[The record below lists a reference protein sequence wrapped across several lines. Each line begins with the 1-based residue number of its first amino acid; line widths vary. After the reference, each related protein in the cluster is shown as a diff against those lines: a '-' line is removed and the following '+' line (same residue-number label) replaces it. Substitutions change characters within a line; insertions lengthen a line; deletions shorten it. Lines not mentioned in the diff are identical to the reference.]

1 MVPPILTEEQLAA
14 VTWGTGPLMVLA
26 GAGTGKTTVIVERV
40 RHLLELGAGDEGP
53 LEPENVLVLTYNVRA
68 AGELVERLERHLGS
82 QVASRLTVANFHSF
96 GHRVLHDHRA
106 EAGLAD
112 RIEVLDSVGQRL
124 LLLELRPGLDLLYYG
139 AGDVAGTLNHL
150 ADLIARARD
159 ELVSPAEYR
168 AFAEERRLGFE
179 FEFGTGAYEAALV
192 SLRSRGDLRAV
203 REVRSRYLNGRA
215 AGERAADLESRRA
228 VSGTGSAPAR
238 IQLSREQCAEL
249 DRLAPTFLRD
259 AAALEVRRLDEE
271 AQVFGAYVEA
281 LRARG
286 AADFGEQILRTIE
299 LLRERPNILR
309 RYQLQFRHV
318 LVDEFQDAN
327 IAQIRLLELIGR
339 APDRPDNVLVVGDDD
354 QSIYRFRGASYA
366 AFEQFRERFSRP
378 PEWAAGRAVL
388 PVPELHLSLN
398 RRSCENILSAATRL
412 IEHNPKRL
420 KAGTRLR
427 ALHPPGAPVEI
438 LRARDDTDEAAA
450 VVARIGAALPSLPER
465 IVRPDGSESARR
477 WADIAVL
484 YRKHRHREAIVERL
498 RQASIP
504 FTVAG
509 GSGLFAQPEVRD
521 AEAALRVMTDPD
533 DSASFTRLLTA
544 GPWRLDAREVLRV
557 TRAASFD
564 RLPVYE
570 AASLIR
576 RSGEIMVDVL
586 EPPTVGAEVG
596 APPVFPPADMGAAG
610 EDDSDLMF
618 REPGLARAHATRRER
633 LDAALR
639 TKLARLCDCL
649 GDLEARAHRDGPFT
663 ILDDYLAR
671 TGILHDLI
679 ATGTPE
685 AQRSVLALAR
695 FMRFVADW
703 QRDRPRG
710 SLADFVTYLDVF
722 QQVGGDLDTEP
733 AGAVEEDG
741 IQLMTVYQAKGLEFE
756 VVVVPQLLEREFP
769 DHRAERALIPV
780 ELLRQAPPDDFAEA
794 EERRLCYVAM
804 TRARSRLVLA
814 TIDGDGGR
822 RQPSRFVDEVAPAGS
837 PEARVDRW
845 SDSLDPPPGM
855 TDRLADV
862 LVVRRGGQRSDE
874 PATVPVGGAR
884 AGDEDAR
891 AVERLLRLVPYPP
904 AFDPRFRLRRR
915 AVELI
920 GGIEQLRPDDDEGRD
935 RLIGELIEVAA
946 SAGREAEDARSGGAS
961 PLTFQA
967 LARHQPAGKEL
978 LRLVP
983 LPDWFSHTGFV
994 SYQECPLRFAF
1005 ERIYRIPVADAAA
1018 KPYFGFGSIIHAAY
1032 EAFGRAEL
1040 EARAAGV
1047 AGPTAADLERFLDDA
1062 WQPASFS
1069 DAAVAETYR
1078 SRGRAALRNFHA
1090 RQLSRLGQAI
1100 LLECRFELAIDPG
1113 EGEPPVHLTGA
1124 IDRID
1129 RHPDGSLELVDYKT
1143 GRPKSQGEVDRD
1155 VQLTTYALAVRD
1167 GGVRDPDT
1175 GRALPTPERLTLYFT
1190 ESDQWITTSRTD
1202 DQLDSHRDEL
1212 VSLAR
1217 RVRSGDFAATPDY
1230 RRCSSCDYRRVCP
1243 SRWGDPP
1250 CAS

>member
-1 MVPPILTEEQLAA
+1 MQL
-14 VTWGTGPLMVLA
+14 
-26 GAGTGKTTVIVERV
+26 
-40 RHLLELGAGDEGP
+40 
-53 LEPENVLVLTYNVRA
+53 N
-68 AGELVERLERHLGS
+68 
-82 QVASRLTVANFHSF
+82 
-96 GHRVLHDHRA
+96 
-106 EAGLAD
+106 
-112 RIEVLDSVGQRL
+112 
-124 LLLELRPGLDLLYYG
+124 
-139 AGDVAGTLNHL
+139 
-150 ADLIARARD
+150 
-159 ELVSPAEYR
+159 
-168 AFAEERRLGFE
+168 
-179 FEFGTGAYEAALV
+179 
-192 SLRSRGDLRAV
+192 
-203 REVRSRYLNGRA
+203 
-215 AGERAADLESRRA
+215 
-228 VSGTGSAPAR
+228 
-238 IQLSREQCAEL
+238 REQCAQV

-259 AAALEVRRLDEE
+259 AAALEIRRLDEE

-286 AADFGEQILRTIE
+286 SVDFGEQILRTIE
-299 LLRERPNILR
+299 LLQERPNILR

-366 AFEQFRERFSRP
+366 AFEQFRERFSGP
-378 PEWAAGRAVL
+378 PEWAADRPVL
-388 PVPELHLSLN
+388 PVPQLHLSLN
-398 RRSCENILSAATRL
+398 RRSCEHILSAATRL

-427 ALHPPGAPVEI
+427 AVHPPGDPVEI
-438 LRARDDTDEAAA
+438 LRTRDETDEAAA
-450 VVARIGAALPSLPER
+450 VVGRIGAALASLPER
-465 IVRPDGSESARR
+465 IVRPDGSERARR

-533 DSASFTRLLTA
+533 DPASFTRLLTA
-544 GPWRLDAREVLRV
+544 GPWRLDALEVLRV

-564 RLPVYE
+564 RRPVYE
-570 AASLIR
+570 AAAQILR
-576 RSGEIMVDVL
+576 GGEITVDVL
-586 EPPTVGAEVG
+586 EPPTEEESEADAPRVVPLVGGTATRDAES
-596 APPVFPPADMGAAG
+596 
-610 EDDSDLMF
+610 DSSF
-618 REPGLARAHATRRER
+618 REPGLARAPATRRER

-639 TKLARLCDCL
+639 TKLARLFDCI
-649 GDLEARAHRDGPFT
+649 GDLAARAHRDGPFT
-663 ILDDYLAR
+663 ILDGYLAR
-671 TGILHDLI
+671 AGILHDLI

-695 FMRFVADW
+695 FMRFVAEW

-710 SLADFVTYLDVF
+710 SLADFVAYLDVF

-733 AGAVEEDG
+733 AGAVEADG

-780 ELLRQAPPDDFAEA
+780 ELLRQTPPDDFAEA

-822 RQPSRFVDEVAPAGS
+822 RQPSRFVEEVAPAGS
-837 PEARVDRW
+837 PEARVRRW
-845 SDSLDPPPGM
+845 SDTMAPPPEM
-855 TDRLADV
+855 TDRLDDV
-862 LVVRRGGQRSDE
+862 IVVRRGGELSDE
-874 PATVPVGGAR
+874 PATLPAGGAST
-884 AGDEDAR
+884 GTDDAQ
-891 AVERLLRLVPYPP
+891 AVDLLLRLAPYPP
-904 AFDPRFRLRRR
+904 AFDRRFRLRRR

-935 RLIGELIEVAA
+935 RLIAELIEVAT
-946 SAGREAEDARSGGAS
+946 SAGRDADEARASGVD
-961 PLTFQA
+961 PLTFQV
-967 LARHQPAGKEL
+967 LARHRPAGEEL

-1005 ERIYRIPVADAAA
+1005 ERIYRIPVPEAAA
-1018 KPYFGFGSIIHAAY
+1018 KPYFGFGSIIHASY

-1062 WQPASFS
+1062 WQPAAFG
-1069 DAAVAETYR
+1069 DATVAETYR

-1100 LLECRFELAIDPG
+1100 LLEYRFELAIDPG

-1155 VQLTTYALAVRD
+1155 PQLTTYALAMRE
-1167 GGVRDPDT
+1167 GGVRDPGT
-1175 GRALPTPERLTLYFT
+1175 GRALPVPERLTLYFT

-1202 DQLDSHRDEL
+1202 DQLDAHRGEL
-1212 VSLAR
+1212 VGLVR
-1217 RVRSGDFAATPDY
+1217 RVRAGDFAAAPDY
-1230 RRCSSCDYRRVCP
+1230 RRCASCDYRRVCP